1 MLNIVF
7 VQIHNVAWKWCDM
20 SKRCIRF
27 VKSSPNVGR
36 RMLMVGV
43 SFVMRVVKW
52 LIIWRERMSYNI
64 ALDSFVTEK
73 NNYYGKNQTKYS
85 FPNGYG
91 ASVISGEGIR
101 QFEIAVLDGEELCYT
116 TEITDDVIAGLSV
129 EGVYKVLDKIK
140 NLC

>member
-1 MLNIVF
+1 
-7 VQIHNVAWKWCDM
+7 
-20 SKRCIRF
+20 
-27 VKSSPNVGR
+27 
-36 RMLMVGV
+36 MVGV
-43 SFVMRVVKW
+43 SFVMRVVNW
-52 LIIWRERMSYNI
+52 LIILKGVNMNINI

-73 NNYYGKNQTKYS
+73 NSYYGKNQTKYS

-101 QFEIAVLDGEELCYT
+101 QFEVAVLDGEELCYT

-129 EGVYKVLDKIK
+129 EGVYKILDKIK